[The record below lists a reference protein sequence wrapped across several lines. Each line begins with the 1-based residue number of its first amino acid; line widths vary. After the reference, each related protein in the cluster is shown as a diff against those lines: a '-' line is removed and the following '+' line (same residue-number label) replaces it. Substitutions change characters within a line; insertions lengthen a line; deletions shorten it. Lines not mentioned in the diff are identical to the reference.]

1 MFFRKKSVHS
11 SPSQEF
17 DRNKMDPVIRSSIC
31 TGEKTAGFKNLETG
45 RFEDIMLIRQEKDL
59 QEFLDLYGISK
70 EEIRTEY

>member
-1 MFFRKKSVHS
+1 MFFRKKAVHS

-17 DRNKMDPVIRSSIC
+17 DRNKMVPVIRSSIC

>member
-1 MFFRKKSVHS
+1 MFFRKKSVYS

-17 DRNKMDPVIRSSIC
+17 DRNKMVPVIRSSIC

>member
-17 DRNKMDPVIRSSIC
+17 DRNKMVPVIRSSIC

-45 RFEDIMLIRQEKDL
+45 RFEGIMLFRQEKDL
-59 QEFLDLYGISK
+59 QEFLDLYEVSK
-70 EEIRTEY
+70 EEVRTEY

>member
-17 DRNKMDPVIRSSIC
+17 DRNKMVPVIRSSIC

-45 RFEDIMLIRQEKDL
+45 RFEDIMLDL

>member
-11 SPSQEF
+11 FPSQEF
-17 DRNKMDPVIRSSIC
+17 DRNKMVPVIRSSIC

>member
-11 SPSQEF
+11 SPFQEF
-17 DRNKMDPVIRSSIC
+17 DRNKMVPVIRSSIC